1 MSALSTLS
9 TRRFTKSV
17 AGTTMA
23 TAALGV
29 AALLAAGTA
38 GASSIDDAFI
48 AQLQNDGITPP
59 TTARAVS
66 EAHGVCNALDQGY
79 SSQQVIN
86 AVAESTGLSAKGAK
100 VFAIDAASAYCPQY
114 VTST

>member
-1 MSALSTLS
+1 MF

-17 AGTTMA
+17 AGTTLAAA
-23 TAALGV
+23 TLGMAALF
-29 AALLAAGTA
+29 AAGAA
-38 GASSIDDAFI
+38 GASSVDDAFL
-48 AQLQNDGITPP
+48 AQLQKDGITPP
-59 TTARAVS
+59 TAARAIS
-66 EAHGVCNALDQGY
+66 DAHGVCNALDEGY

-100 VFAIDAASAYCPQY
+100 TFAVDAASAYCPQY